1 MSEAL
6 VIVDVQNDFCA
17 GGALEV
23 PDGDAVIE
31 PLNRLASQFDLV
43 YATRDWHPA
52 NHWSFA
58 EQGGPW
64 PVHCVQGSPGAEL
77 APGLDRSRI
86 DELVDVG
93 DKPHVEGYSAFDG
106 SDFETRLRSR
116 GVDSLV
122 IGGLATDYCVRAT
135 ALDARRHGFGVK
147 LVTDA
152 VRGLEASPGDVQAAL
167 DEMKE
172 AGVELVTS
180 DELAGP

>member
-1 MSEAL
+1 VSTAL
-6 VIVDVQNDFCA
+6 VIVDVQNDFCS
-17 GGALEV
+17 GGALAV
-23 PDGDAVIE
+23 PDGDAVID
-31 PLNRLASQFDLV
+31 PLNRLAAQYNLV

-52 NHWSFA
+52 DHWSFA

-77 APGLDRSRI
+77 APGLDRSLI
-86 DELVDVG
+86 DEMVDVG
-93 DKPHVEGYSAFDG
+93 DEPNVEGYSAFDG
-106 SDFETRLRSR
+106 SDFEKRLRER

-147 LVTDA
+147 VVTDA
-152 VRGLEASPGDVQAAL
+152 VRGIEASPGDVEAAL
-167 DEMKE
+167 EEMEE
-172 AGVELVTS
+172 AGVRLVTS